1 MNSEERDWCDEQQ
14 RKQQAYRAVFMIDG
28 KLNGAGKIIVDDLIE
43 KGKVGQPLYG
53 EDVNQMLINEGK
65 RQMVLDILK
74 YLNEDFRDFG
84 KDKSGTML
92 NEEITGWRN

>member
-14 RKQQAYRAVFMIDG
+14 RKQQAYRSVFMIGG

-92 NEEITGWRN
+92 NEEIN